1 MFRGIWKASPV
12 LRRTTFA
19 WWINPF
25 RSWSQTRNSEKAWLS
40 SSSSM
45 ASYHESTL
53 CHSIFRSLPTE
64 NTTVSYTYIYIY
76 LCIYKFNIT
85 SQKKWTTLSSLGLF
99 GLPRFTM
106 MCRFQ
111 LQSQIFPYALH
122 RHNAGFAV
130 RSHAHHPIQRLGD
143 RQRVRNG

>member
-76 LCIYKFNIT
+76 IYVYTSSTSLRKRSEPPWALWASLDCQGSQWCAGSSCNRKYSLTRSTDTMLVSRSAAMRTTQFNAWVID
-85 SQKKWTTLSSLGLF
+85 S
-99 GLPRFTM
+99 
-106 MCRFQ
+106 
-111 LQSQIFPYALH
+111 A
-122 RHNAGFAV
+122 
-130 RSHAHHPIQRLGD
+130 
-143 RQRVRNG
+143 